1 MKTLWNMYLNLTIRV
16 RIIILCVCYS
26 LCIIAAGIV
35 GQTRS
40 LPVAALAIM
49 LFIILGA
56 LFSWINIWSIT
67 SSIDRTIDYLKE
79 MATGDL
85 KRDIRINRNNEVSA
99 ILRSLRELQHS
110 VREIVTG
117 IQTTSGQVASSSER
131 LRQTSATIADGTES
145 AASQA
150 ASVSAAVDNLA
161 AVSADIS
168 NRCLEM
174 SDMAR
179 EAEQVSRDGEEVI
192 SGMSGTMGAIEGVI
206 TETTEAVK
214 SLGTNSTRIGD
225 ILATIGDI
233 ADQTNL
239 LALNAAI
246 EAARAG
252 EQGRGFAV
260 VADEVRSLAER
271 TTSATREIQAIID
284 ALQRDVRNV
293 VSSMEQSSG
302 SVREGG
308 EGVRRSCEAISS
320 ILRQIGVLHDHVSQV
335 STAAAEQ
342 SSTTSAMTG
351 NIHLITRVISEAA
364 SGAEQTE
371 AAASGLATSAAELQ
385 QMVNRFKLS

>member
-26 LCIIAAGIV
+26 FCIIAAGAV
-35 GQTRS
+35 GQTQS
-40 LPVAALAIM
+40 LSATSLAVI
-49 LFIILGA
+49 LFTILGT

-67 SSIDRTIDYLKE
+67 SPINRTIGYLKE

-85 KRDIRINRNNEVSA
+85 QRDIQIKRNNEVSA

-110 VREIVTG
+110 MRGIVMG
-117 IQTTSGQVASSSER
+117 IQTTSGQIAASSEQ

-145 AASQA
+145 AATQA

-161 AVSADIS
+161 TASTDIS
-168 NRCLEM
+168 TRCLEM

-179 EAEQVSRDGEEVI
+179 EAEQVSREGEQII

-214 SLGTNSTRIGD
+214 SLGDNSTRIGD

-271 TTSATREIQAIID
+271 TTSATREIQTIID
-284 ALQRDVRNV
+284 ALQKDVGNV

-308 EGVRRSCEAISS
+308 EGVRHSCEAIGA
-320 ILRQIGVLHDHVSQV
+320 ILRQIGVLHGQVSQV
-335 STAAAEQ
+335 STAATGQ
-342 SSTTSAMTG
+342 STTTSAITENM
-351 NIHLITRVISEAA
+351 HLITRVISEAA

-371 AAASGLATSAAELQ
+371 SAASGLATSAAELQ

>member
-1 MKTLWNMYLNLTIRV
+1 MKTLWDMYLNLTIRV

-26 LCIIAAGIV
+26 FCIIGAGAAGL
-35 GQTRS
+35 TLSPSATS
-40 LPVAALAIM
+40 LV
-49 LFIILGA
+49 IILFTVLGT

-67 SSIDRTIDYLKE
+67 SSINRTIAYLKE

-85 KRDIRINRNNEVSA
+85 KRDITIKRNNEVSA
-99 ILRSLRELQHS
+99 ILRSLRELQQS

-117 IQTTSGQVASSSER
+117 IQTTSGQIASSSEQ
-131 LRQTSATIADGTES
+131 LRQTSSTIADGTEN
-145 AASQA
+145 AATQA
-150 ASVSAAVDNLA
+150 VSVSTAVDNLA

-168 NRCLEM
+168 NSCLEM
-174 SDMAR
+174 SDMAK
-179 EAEQVSRDGEEVI
+179 EAGRVSREGEQVI
-192 SGMSGTMGAIEGVI
+192 SGMSGTMGAIEEVI

-214 SLGTNSTRIGD
+214 SLGSNSTRIGD
-225 ILATIGDI
+225 ILATIGEI

-271 TTSATREIQAIID
+271 TASATREIQTIID
-284 ALQRDVRNV
+284 ALQKDVRNV

-302 SVREGG
+302 TVREGG

-320 ILRQIGVLHDHVSQV
+320 ILQRIDVLHDHVSQV

-342 SSTTSAMTG
+342 SSTTSAMTE
-351 NIHLITRVISEAA
+351 NMHLITRVISEAA

-371 AAASGLATSAAELQ
+371 VAASGLAASATELQ